1 MQTNLRCRP
10 LHREPGARLGAVLVV
25 DDDAGQPEV
34 CHLQCNVIM
43 FIGINGLKPELLMII
58 IVGPDRPLLL
68 AIGRYLP

>member
-43 FIGINGLKPELLMII
+43 FIGINGLKPELLTIMIATRFLDS
-58 IVGPDRPLLL
+58 IVGNNRL
-68 AIGRYLP
+68 